1 MSSYRYCVLWIPT
14 RLHQEIQPLP
24 PERVNKKTESFT
36 REYTRNPEGNVL
48 INKQILLK
56 DILTSD
62 EAKQKVYIDIT
73 LLEENSS
80 FITEQNQHGNAN
92 NVSSCNIPRRD
103 IKIEAKDANKTVFD
117 TLLLHCLDARRNGL
131 FMYGYEVPEKYLHKD
146 SKNKYL
152 LNSNLNI
159 TNVLYYSIELF
170 YHNHEYHTA
179 DSILHPFSSDV
190 RINLNCPNNP
200 ALLHY
205 LDEFEK
211 KFLAEDE
218 MIKFYKSELD
228 DHYKKL
234 LLQKA
239 AIDANTNPQEYNEI
253 LLRIRE
259 CLDFGYMKCLDECSS
274 ILNIYIYYQSLFYS
288 KHNKIFNLRYADS
301 LQYELC
307 EEDPTGC
314 IRKSLLTLRP
324 YHNQLLIPNNNKI
337 GDESLNTNKWYKKA
351 INIHNVIGSIGLC
364 YVEVLSITTKVHL
377 ELIFCYSNRI
387 NVQTDNIKKQTIKIQ
402 EQADIID
409 KQTIEIKTL
418 TTTTSELSSKLTKK
432 TTALGILVGLVSS
445 VVSFLLSLFVVYS
458 PKDDLQ
464 IIKDSLISTKQQQQ
478 EQIDVHDQELKE
490 IKKLMIDVSNEIKK
504 VQQQKQHPQ
513 KTKSKN
519 VQQPR

>member
-14 RLHQEIQPLP
+14 RLHQEIHPLP
-24 PERVNKKTESFT
+24 PERVNKETESFT
-36 REYTRNPEGNVL
+36 REYTRNPEGNVV

-73 LLEENSS
+73 LLEESPS
-80 FITEQNQHGNAN
+80 FNTEQNQHRNTN
-92 NVSSCNIPRRD
+92 NVSSCNIPRRN
-103 IKIEAKDANKTVFD
+103 IKIDAKDADKNVFD

-170 YHNHEYHTA
+170 YHIHEYHTA

-218 MIKFYKSELD
+218 MIKFYKSEID

-234 LLQKA
+234 LSQKA
-239 AIDANTNPQEYNEI
+239 AIDANINPQEYIEI

-259 CLDFGYMKCLDECSS
+259 CMDVGYMKCLDECSS

-288 KHNKIFNLRYADS
+288 KHNKIFNLRYVDS
-301 LQYELC
+301 LRYELC
-307 EEDPTGC
+307 EEDQKGC
-314 IRKSLLTLRP
+314 IRKSFLTLRP
-324 YHNQLLIPNNNKI
+324 YYNQILFPDNNKI

-364 YVEVLSITTKVHL
+364 YAEVLSITTKVHL
-377 ELIFCYSNRI
+377 ELIYSYSNVI
-387 NVQTDNIKKQTIKIQ
+387 NVQTNNIQNQTIEIQKQAEKI
-402 EQADIID
+402 E
-409 KQTIEIKTL
+409 KQTIEIKNL
-418 TTTTSELSSKLTKK
+418 TTSTSKLSSRLTIR
-432 TTALGILVGLVSS
+432 TSVLGILVGLVSS
-445 VVSFLLSLFVVYS
+445 IVSFLLSLSVVYS

-490 IKKLMIDVSNEIKK
+490 IKKLMIDVNNEIKK

-513 KTKSKN
+513 KAKS
-519 VQQPR
+519 